1 MMMNKHGDI
10 KKLYMKKT
18 VMLYI
23 LKYVKKWW
31 FSFEKFG
38 GKSEKHYFCSV
49 LLMWYTCFAV

>member
-1 MMMNKHGDI
+1 
-10 KKLYMKKT
+10 
-18 VMLYI
+18 MLYI

-49 LLMWYTCFAV
+49 LFKWYTCFTV

>member
-38 GKSEKHYFCSV
+38 GKSEKTPFLGV
-49 LLMWYTCFAV
+49 FLFGEIFLFF

>member
-10 KKLYMKKT
+10 KKTVYEKT

-38 GKSEKHYFCSV
+38 GKSGKYYFCSV
-49 LLMWYTCFAV
+49 LFKWYTCFAV